1 MRAFV
6 DSETV
11 PAVTN
16 STCLIG
22 LERIERLDILPQVFS
37 SVTIPTAVSIEVG
50 FEVDWLRVRP
60 VQNLAVA
67 ATLKTQVDEGE
78 AEAIALAMELGDV
91 FIILD
96 DRKARQLALQLNL
109 KVIGTVGM
117 LLRAKGKGMIT
128 EIKPLLAA
136 LNQANFRI
144 SEPLIQNAL
153 RIAGEL

>member
-1 MRAFV
+1 MSASG
-6 DSETV
+6 DSETLH
-11 PAVTN
+11 AVTN

-22 LERIERLDILPQVFS
+22 LERIKRLDILPQVFS
-37 SVTIPTAVSIEVG
+37 TVTTPTAVSTEVG
-50 FEVDWLRVRP
+50 FEADWLTVRP
-60 VQNLAVA
+60 VQNLALV

-91 FIILD
+91 FVILD

-117 LLRAKGKGMIT
+117 LLRAKRNGIIT

-136 LNQANFRI
+136 LNQADFRI
-144 SEPLIQNAL
+144 SEALIQNAL
-153 RIAGEL
+153 RIAEEL

>member
-1 MRAFV
+1 
-6 DSETV
+6 
-11 PAVTN
+11 
-16 STCLIG
+16 
-22 LERIERLDILPQVFS
+22 
-37 SVTIPTAVSIEVG
+37 
-50 FEVDWLRVRP
+50 
-60 VQNLAVA
+60 
-67 ATLKTQVDEGE
+67 
-78 AEAIALAMELGDV
+78 MELGDV

-117 LLRAKGKGMIT
+117 LLRAKGKGIIT

-136 LNQANFRI
+136 LNQADFRI